1 MRCFSESF
9 PKCYFLFVFYLCVSS
24 DSSVGCLKSLQS
36 VLLVCVLYI
45 LSRFDFVGQGFLS
58 LEFPISLSSFFRCFY
73 AFLYLSSIFF
83 LPVNF
88 YMCFFSCSFMFCL
101 TNSNRINSN
110 LDLCWPRLVLYFLI
124 RQHCVSVSRSMLH
137 ILWSCLYSYFYRPVC
152 DFFKKKKKKK
162 KGLCL

>member
-1 MRCFSESF
+1 MLFCACWLSYIQVIKLYFTNESCVVLVNPF
-9 PKCYFLFVFYLCVSS
+9 LSVIFFLFSICVS
-24 DSSVGCLKSLQS
+24 VATLGWVFEKSA
-36 VLLVCVLYI
+36 VCPPRLCPLH

-101 TNSNRINSN
+101 TNSNRIESN
-110 LDLCWPRLVLYFLI
+110 LDLCRPRLVLYFLI

-137 ILWSCLYSYFYRPVC
+137 IL
-152 DFFKKKKKKK
+152 
-162 KGLCL
+162 